1 MKNLDKNI
9 IFLSNSKIALVVLNK
24 ACNRTNILYA
34 NEIKVNLGNIQ
45 AQISNLFTDAANFL
59 GFNIKN
65 VDLVFEDF
73 DISINHIN
81 KSFNR
86 CTSKEE
92 VIKQIYKEAGY
103 VNKFVNNTIFAN
115 DNVDPSKDNV
125 ICKTLITDYEV
136 YSGFKEMIKH
146 CNVKLDNVLNLAT
159 LLNSKNDELVILIK
173 NDKTYVCRYLNDKLV
188 NCFNA
193 QVNFDAIVEKMAIKF
208 NTTKENIKH
217 LVKLTNVLVKN
228 DNYDFNVSWNYDL
241 TNKSLSSINTK
252 DFVIAWRSE
261 LVNEIKKTVLLND
274 VKNTKVLANELNNF
288 NSTNIENEIFG
299 LDSLSD
305 EFVLA
310 INNVDKFAN
319 FETQSKY
326 DSQIE
331 NEYERI
337 HA

>member
-1 MKNLDKNI
+1 MNLNKNI

-24 ACNRTNILYA
+24 ACNRTNVLYA

-45 AQISNLFTDAANFL
+45 AQISSLLTDAANFL

-86 CTSKEE
+86 CASKEE

-115 DNVDPSKDNV
+115 DNVDPANGNI

-159 LLNSKNDELVILIK
+159 LLNSKNDELVVTIK
-173 NDKTYVCRYLNDKLV
+173 NDKVYACQYLNDKLV
-188 NCFNA
+188 NCVNA
-193 QVNFDAIVEKMAIKF
+193 EVNFDAIVEKIAKQF
-208 NTTKENIKH
+208 NTTKDNVDH
-217 LVKLTNVLVKN
+217 LVKLTKILVKN
-228 DNYDFNVSWNYDL
+228 DNYNFNVAWNYDL
-241 TNKSLSSINTK
+241 KNKSLSSINAQE
-252 DFVIAWRSE
+252 FVKAWRNE
-261 LVNEIKKTVLLND
+261 LVNEITKTVLLND
-274 VKNTKVLANELNNF
+274 VKNTVVLANELNNF
-288 NSTNIENEIFG
+288 NSTNIQNDIFG
-299 LDSLSD
+299 LDGLSD

-331 NEYERI
+331 SEFERI
-337 HA
+337 NA